1 MKDDASVSVGVN
13 LNTGKA
19 DKELQRLEQKV
30 LKLQEDLTVGKSK
43 KGALTAE
50 LEQAQKAL
58 AELQAQ
64 TKIEGGKAI
73 ISPENV
79 TKISAMQEKITSVQA
94 AIEKQNQSLKNTQM
108 ELDGVKLRY
117 GEVSQKAQELA
128 DKGSGSGAEEAA
140 KGKLASVL
148 QRFTGSAD
156 VPKLQTVLSG
166 LAAGFKEIASAAL
179 SAGKTVTKGF
189 LSAAVSGLKKVV
201 SLAGRAGKAFLNLF
215 KASGK
220 TNGAFGGGIKN
231 MLLYSLGIRSL
242 YSLFGKLRS
251 AMTEGFKNLAQFS
264 SSTNKSLSMI
274 KSALT
279 QLKNSL
285 ATAFA
290 PILETIAPILTR
302 FINMLSTAADYIA
315 RFTAALTGKSS
326 YVRATKVQ
334 EDYAKSLEGTG
345 AAAED
350 ASKSMAKFDEINQLT
365 TKDASSGG
373 GGGSTETSPADMFE
387 TVAIEPLDFASW
399 GEVFSAMLDK
409 ILTDGIPK
417 LKEGLSKF
425 ADWINS
431 FSANLYEM
439 FTFPGVYDKIVLLG
453 TEIANALNSLVSQI
467 NWAQLGAALG
477 AGLNLALGHLVS
489 LVYTFNWFSLG
500 ANLVAMLNNAI
511 AQVDWRNVGALLWAK
526 FKIAL
531 DMLLGFILNLDTAQ
545 IAAALSDTIKGLLN
559 SITEW
564 IYSYDWKEVGSTV
577 YQKIKDFVTGIDYAG
592 ISAALFE
599 GIGAALGG
607 LAAFLWGL
615 IEDAWD
621 DVVDWWH
628 EVAYEDGKF
637 TIKGLLNGIK
647 EALKNIG
654 QWIKEHIFQP
664 FIDGFK
670 KAFGIA
676 SPSKVMAEQGGF
688 VIDGLL
694 NGIKKGI
701 QPIIDLF
708 TKLKEKIENI
718 LKKISEFVSNV
729 FAGDWKDAW
738 SGITDI
744 FKDAWNGIIGFL
756 EDAVNLIIDGINWM
770 ISKLN
775 TFSITTPEWL
785 NKLSVTKG
793 LGGKTF
799 GFNIPTLASVQLPR
813 LASGAVIP
821 PNREFMAVLG
831 DQKSGTNIE
840 TPLSTM
846 VQAFKQAINETG
858 VAGSRQMT
866 VIFQL
871 DRRELGRAIYQLNNE
886 ETQRVGVRL
895 AGAKA

>member
-128 DKGSGSGAEEAA
+128 AAERGGAEDTA

-148 QRFTGSAD
+148 QSFTGSAD

-189 LSAAVSGLKKVV
+189 LSAAGNGLKKLV

-215 KASGK
+215 KTAGK

-231 MLLYSLGIRSL
+231 MLRYALGLRGLYA
-242 YSLFGKLRS
+242 LFGKLRS

-264 SSTNKSLSMI
+264 SGTNKSLSNL
-274 KSALT
+274 KSSLT
-279 QLKNSL
+279 QLKNAL

-290 PILETIAPILTR
+290 PILQTIEPILTR
-302 FINMLSTAADYIA
+302 FINMLSKAADYIA

-326 YVRATKVQ
+326 YTRATKVQ
-334 EDYAKSLEGTG
+334 EDYAKSIEGTG

-350 ASKSMAKFDEINQLT
+350 ASKSMAKFDEINQIT
-365 TKDASSGG
+365 TKGTSSGG
-373 GGGSTETSPADMFE
+373 GGSFETSPADMFE

-399 GEVFSAMLDK
+399 GEAFSAMLDK
-409 ILTDGIPK
+409 ILVDGIPK
-417 LKEGLSKF
+417 LKEAFAFF
-425 ADWINS
+425 ADWLNG
-431 FSANLYEM
+431 FSSKLYEA
-439 FTFPGVYDKIVLLG
+439 FTFPGVLEKVSQLG
-453 TEIANALNSLVSQI
+453 RDLANAFNGLVDQI
-467 NWAQLGAALG
+467 NWTSLGAALG
-477 AGLNLALGHLVS
+477 AGLNLAIAFLVNFI
-489 LVYTFNWFSLG
+489 YTFDWMKLG
-500 ANLVAMLNNAI
+500 AKLAAMFNAMVSEI
-511 AQVDWRNVGALLWAK
+511 DWYSVGMLLWAK

-531 DMLLGFILNLDTAQ
+531 ETLAGFLLNVDMKELAHAASQLIIGFFDSM
-545 IAAALSDTIKGLLN
+545 SDTIQ
-559 SITEW
+559 SI
-564 IYSYDWKEVGSTV
+564 DWQALGHQIADFLANIDWNGVMDSMFEAIGS
-577 YQKIKDFVTGIDYAG
+577 
-592 ISAALFE
+592 
-599 GIGAALGG
+599 ALGG
-607 LAAFLWGL
+607 LAGFLWGL
-615 IEDAWD
+615 IEDAWN

-637 TIKGLLNGIK
+637 TIKGLLDGIW

-654 QWIKEHIFQP
+654 KWIKEHIFQP

-744 FKDAWNGIIGFL
+744 FKDAWNGIVGFL
-756 EDAVNLIIDGINWM
+756 EDAVNLIIKGINWM

-831 DQKSGTNIE
+831 DQKRGTNVEAPADLI
-840 TPLSTM
+840 
-846 VQAFKQAINETG
+846 
-858 VAGSRQMT
+858 RQMVREELRAYGGGIGNRQQT
-866 VIFQL
+866 VILQV
-871 DRRELGRAIYQLNNE
+871 DHRELGRVVYQLNNE

>member
-79 TKISAMQEKITSVQA
+79 TKISAMQEKITSVRA
-94 AIEKQNQSLKNTQM
+94 AVDKQNEALKSTQM

-128 DKGSGSGAEEAA
+128 AAERGGAEDTA

-148 QRFTGSAD
+148 QSFTGSAD

-189 LSAAVSGLKKVV
+189 LSAAGSGLKKLV

-215 KASGK
+215 KTAGK

-231 MLLYSLGIRSL
+231 MLRYALGLRGLYA
-242 YSLFGKLRS
+242 LFGKLRA

-264 SSTNKSLSMI
+264 SGTNKSLSNL
-274 KSALT
+274 KSSLT
-279 QLKNSL
+279 QLKNAL

-290 PILETIAPILTR
+290 PILQTIEPILTR

-373 GGGSTETSPADMFE
+373 SGGSSETSPADMFE

-399 GEVFSAMLDK
+399 GEAFSAMLDK

-425 ADWINS
+425 ADWVNS

-453 TEIANALNSLVSQI
+453 TEIANALNGLVSQI

-477 AGLNLALGHLVS
+477 TGLNLALGFLVS
-489 LVYTFNWFSLG
+489 IVYTFDWLSLG
-500 ANLVAMLNNAI
+500 AKLADMFNNAV
-511 AQVDWRNVGALLWAK
+511 AQIDWRNVGMLLWAK
-526 FKIAL
+526 FKIAIETL
-531 DMLLGFILNLDTAQ
+531 AGFLLNVDMTQLAHAASELIIGFFDAASETIQSIDWQALGHQ
-545 IAAALSDTIKGLLN
+545 IADFLANI
-559 SITEW
+559 
-564 IYSYDWKEVGSTV
+564 DWNGVMDSMFEAIGS
-577 YQKIKDFVTGIDYAG
+577 
-592 ISAALFE
+592 
-599 GIGAALGG
+599 ALGG

-615 IEDAWD
+615 IEDAWN

-637 TIKGLLNGIK
+637 TIKGLLNGIW

-701 QPIIDLF
+701 QPVIDLF

-744 FKDAWNGIIGFL
+744 FKDAWNGIVGFL
-756 EDAVNLIIDGINWM
+756 EDAVNLIIKGINWM

-846 VQAFKQAINETG
+846 VQAFKQAMNETG
-858 VAGSRQMT
+858 GAGARQMT
-866 VIFQL
+866 IVLQL
-871 DRRELGRAIYQLNNE
+871 DRRELGRAVYQLNNE

>member
-50 LEQAQKAL
+50 LEQAKKAL

-128 DKGSGSGAEEAA
+128 ATERGGAEDTA

-148 QRFTGSAD
+148 QSFTGSAD

-166 LAAGFKEIASAAL
+166 LAARFKEIASAAL

-189 LSAAVSGLKKVV
+189 LSAAGSGLKKLV

-215 KASGK
+215 KTAGK
-220 TNGAFGGGIKN
+220 TNGAFGGGIKS
-231 MLLYSLGIRSL
+231 MLRYALGLRGLYA
-242 YSLFGKLRS
+242 LFGKLRS

-279 QLKNSL
+279 QMKNSL

-326 YVRATKVQ
+326 YTRATKVQ

-350 ASKSMAKFDEINQLT
+350 ASKSMAKFDEINQIT
-365 TKDASSGG
+365 TKDASGG
-373 GGGSTETSPADMFE
+373 GGGSTETAPANMFE
-387 TVAIEPLDFASW
+387 TIAIEPLDFASW
-399 GEVFSAMLDK
+399 GETFSTMLDK

-417 LKEGLSKF
+417 LKDAFSSF
-425 ADWINS
+425 AAWMND

-439 FTFPGVYDKIVLLG
+439 FTFPGVYDKVILLG
-453 TEIANALNSLVSQI
+453 TEIANALNGLVNQI

-477 AGLNLALGHLVS
+477 AGLNLALGFLVS
-489 LVYTFNWFSLG
+489 FVYTFDWLSLG
-500 ANLVAMLNNAI
+500 AKLADMFNNAV
-511 AQVDWRNVGALLWAK
+511 AQIDWRNVGMLLWAK
-526 FKIAL
+526 FKIAIETL
-531 DMLLGFILNLDTAQ
+531 AGFLMNVDMTQLAHAASELIIGFFDAASETIQSIDWQALGHQ
-545 IAAALSDTIKGLLN
+545 IADFLANI
-559 SITEW
+559 
-564 IYSYDWKEVGSTV
+564 DWNGVMDSMFEAIGS
-577 YQKIKDFVTGIDYAG
+577 
-592 ISAALFE
+592 
-599 GIGAALGG
+599 ALGG

-615 IEDAWD
+615 IEDAWNS
-621 DVVDWWH
+621 VVDWWH

-637 TIKGLLNGIK
+637 TIKGLLNGIG
-647 EALKNIG
+647 EALRNIG

-676 SPSKVMAEQGGF
+676 SPSKIMAEQGGY
-688 VIDGLL
+688 IITGLL
-694 NGIKKGI
+694 NGIKAGL
-701 QPIIDLF
+701 QPIINLF
-708 TKLKEKIENI
+708 TMLKETA
-718 LKKISEFVSNV
+718 KKVLQGIITFVSGV
-729 FAGDWKDAW
+729 FTGDWTKAW
-738 SGITDI
+738 NGVQEI
-744 FKDAWNGIIGFL
+744 FKGVWNGIIGFL
-756 EDAVNLIIDGINWM
+756 EGAVNLIIDGVNWL

-775 TFSITTPEWL
+775 TVSFTTPDWL
-785 NKLSVTKG
+785 DVIKPG

-799 GFNIPTLASVQLPR
+799 GINIPNIERVALPR
-813 LASGAVIP
+813 LATGAVIP
-821 PNREFMAVLG
+821 PNREFLAVLG
-831 DQKSGTNIE
+831 DQKRGTNIE
-840 TPLSTM
+840 APADL
-846 VQAFKQAINETG
+846 I
-858 VAGSRQMT
+858 RQMVREELRAYGSGTGGRQQT
-866 VIFQL
+866 VILQV
-871 DRRELGRAIYQLNNE
+871 DRRELGRVVYQLNSE

>member
-128 DKGSGSGAEEAA
+128 AAERGGAEDTA

-148 QRFTGSAD
+148 QSFTGSAD

-189 LSAAVSGLKKVV
+189 LSAAGSGLKKLV

-215 KASGK
+215 KTAGK
-220 TNGAFGGGIKN
+220 TNGAFGGGITN
-231 MLLYSLGIRSL
+231 MLRYALGLRGLYA
-242 YSLFGKLRS
+242 LFGKLRA

-264 SSTNKSLSMI
+264 SGTNKSLSNL
-274 KSALT
+274 KSSLT
-279 QLKNSL
+279 QLKNAL

-290 PILETIAPILTR
+290 PILQTIEPILTR
-302 FINMLSTAADYIA
+302 FINMLSKAADYIA

-326 YVRATKVQ
+326 YTRATKVQ
-334 EDYAKSLEGTG
+334 EDYAKSIEGTG

-350 ASKSMAKFDEINQLT
+350 ASKSMAKFDEINQIT

-373 GGGSTETSPADMFE
+373 SGGSSETSPADMFE

-399 GEVFSAMLDK
+399 GEAFSAMLDK

-425 ADWINS
+425 ADWVNS

-439 FTFPGVYDKIVLLG
+439 FTFPGVYDKIILLG
-453 TEIANALNSLVSQI
+453 TEIANALNGLVSQI

-477 AGLNLALGHLVS
+477 AGLNLALGFLVS
-489 LVYTFNWFSLG
+489 IVYTFDWLSLG
-500 ANLVAMLNNAI
+500 AKLADMFNNAV
-511 AQVDWRNVGALLWAK
+511 AQIDWRNVGMLLWAK
-526 FKIAL
+526 FKIAIETL
-531 DMLLGFILNLDTAQ
+531 AGFLLNVDMTQLAHAASELIIGFFDAASETIQSIDWQALGHQ
-545 IAAALSDTIKGLLN
+545 IADFLANI
-559 SITEW
+559 
-564 IYSYDWKEVGSTV
+564 DWNGVMDSMFEAIGS
-577 YQKIKDFVTGIDYAG
+577 
-592 ISAALFE
+592 
-599 GIGAALGG
+599 ALGG

-615 IEDAWD
+615 IEDAWN

-637 TIKGLLNGIK
+637 TIKGLLNGIW

-701 QPIIDLF
+701 QPVIDLF

-840 TPLSTM
+840 TPLATM

-858 VAGSRQMT
+858 GMGGRQIT
-866 VIFQL
+866 VVMQL
-871 DRRELGRAIYQLNNE
+871 DHRELGRAVYNLNNE

>member
-50 LEQAQKAL
+50 LEQAKKAL

-128 DKGSGSGAEEAA
+128 AAERGGAEDTA

-148 QRFTGSAD
+148 QSFTGSAD
-156 VPKLQTVLSG
+156 VPKLQTVLSS
-166 LAAGFKEIASAAL
+166 LAAGFKQIASAAL

-189 LSAAVSGLKKVV
+189 LSAAGSGLKKLV

-215 KASGK
+215 KTSGK
-220 TNGAFGGGIKN
+220 TNGAFGMGVKN
-231 MLLYSLGIRSL
+231 MLRYALGLRGLYA
-242 YSLFGKLRS
+242 LFGKLRS

-264 SSTNKSLSMI
+264 SSTNKSLSTI

-350 ASKSMAKFDEINQLT
+350 ASKSMAKFDEINQIT

-373 GGGSTETSPADMFE
+373 SGGSSETSPADMFE

-399 GEVFSAMLDK
+399 GEAFSAMLDK

-417 LKEGLSKF
+417 LKDAFSSF
-425 ADWINS
+425 AAWMND

-439 FTFPGVYDKIVLLG
+439 FTFPGVYDKIILLG
-453 TEIANALNSLVSQI
+453 TEIANALNGLVSQI

-477 AGLNLALGHLVS
+477 AGLNLALGFLVS
-489 LVYTFNWFSLG
+489 IVYTFDWLSLG
-500 ANLVAMLNNAI
+500 AKLADMFNNAV
-511 AQVDWRNVGALLWAK
+511 AQIDWRNVGMLLWAK
-526 FKIAL
+526 FKIAIETL
-531 DMLLGFILNLDTAQ
+531 AGFLLNVDMTQLAHAASELILGFFDAASETIQSIDWQALGHQ
-545 IAAALSDTIKGLLN
+545 IADFLANI
-559 SITEW
+559 
-564 IYSYDWKEVGSTV
+564 DWNGVMDSMFEAIGS
-577 YQKIKDFVTGIDYAG
+577 
-592 ISAALFE
+592 
-599 GIGAALGG
+599 ALGG

-615 IEDAWD
+615 IEDAWN

-637 TIKGLLNGIK
+637 TIKGLLNGIW

-654 QWIKEHIFQP
+654 QWIDEHIFRP
-664 FIDGFK
+664 ILDGFK

-688 VIDGLL
+688 LIDGLL

-729 FAGDWKDAW
+729 FAGDWEDAW
-738 SGITDI
+738 SGIKDS
-744 FKDAWNGIIGFL
+744 FKDVWNGIIGFL
-756 EDAVNLIIDGINWM
+756 EKAVNFIIDGINWM

-775 TFSITTPEWL
+775 TVHFETPDWVPL
-785 NKLSVTKG
+785 I
-793 LGGKTF
+793 GGKSF
-799 GFNIPTLASVQLPR
+799 GISIPTLASVQLPR

-840 TPLSTM
+840 APADLIRQM
-846 VQAFKQAINETG
+846 VREELRAYGGGT
-858 VAGSRQMT
+858 GSRKQT
-866 VIFQL
+866 VILQV
-871 DRRELGRAIYQLNNE
+871 DRRELGRVVYQLNNE

>member
-117 GEVSQKAQELA
+117 GEVSQKEQELA
-128 DKGSGSGAEEAA
+128 AAERGGAEDTA

-148 QRFTGSAD
+148 QSFTGSAD
-156 VPKLQTVLSG
+156 VPKLQNVLSG

-189 LSAAVSGLKKVV
+189 LSAAGSGLKKLV

-215 KASGK
+215 KTAGK

-231 MLLYSLGIRSL
+231 MLRYALGLRGLYA
-242 YSLFGKLRS
+242 LFGKLRA

-264 SSTNKSLSMI
+264 SGTNKSLSNL
-274 KSALT
+274 KSSLT
-279 QLKNSL
+279 QLKNAL

-290 PILETIAPILTR
+290 PILQTIEPILTR
-302 FINMLSTAADYIA
+302 FINMLSKAADYIA

-326 YVRATKVQ
+326 YTRATKVQ
-334 EDYAKSLEGTG
+334 EDYAKSIEGTG

-350 ASKSMAKFDEINQLT
+350 ASKSMAKFDEINQIT
-365 TKDASSGG
+365 TKDTPSGG
-373 GGGSTETSPADMFE
+373 GGSSETSPADMFE

-399 GEVFSAMLDK
+399 GEAFSAMLDK

-425 ADWINS
+425 ADWVNS

-453 TEIANALNSLVSQI
+453 AEIANALNGLVSQI

-477 AGLNLALGHLVS
+477 AGLNLALGFLVS
-489 LVYTFNWFSLG
+489 IVYTFDWLSLG
-500 ANLVAMLNNAI
+500 AKLADMFNNAV
-511 AQVDWRNVGALLWAK
+511 AQIDWHNVGMLLWAK
-526 FKIAL
+526 FKIAIETL
-531 DMLLGFILNLDTAQ
+531 AGFLLNVDMTQLAHAASELIIGFFDSASETIQSIDWQALGHQ
-545 IAAALSDTIKGLLN
+545 IADFLANI
-559 SITEW
+559 
-564 IYSYDWKEVGSTV
+564 DWNGVMDSMFEAIGS
-577 YQKIKDFVTGIDYAG
+577 
-592 ISAALFE
+592 
-599 GIGAALGG
+599 ALGG

-615 IEDAWD
+615 IEDAWN

-637 TIKGLLNGIK
+637 TIKGLLNGIW
-647 EALKNIG
+647 EALKNIW

-708 TKLKEKIENI
+708 AKLKEKIENI

-846 VQAFKQAINETG
+846 VQAFKQAMNETG
-858 VAGSRQMT
+858 GAGGRQMT
-866 VIFQL
+866 VILQL
-871 DRRELGRAIYQLNNE
+871 DRRELGRAVYQLNNE

>member
-79 TKISAMQEKITSVQA
+79 TKISAMQEKITSVRA
-94 AIEKQNQSLKNTQM
+94 AVDKQNEALKSTQM
-108 ELDGVKLRY
+108 ELDGIKLRY

-128 DKGSGSGAEEAA
+128 AAERGGADDTA

-148 QRFTGSAD
+148 QSFTGSAD

-189 LSAAVSGLKKVV
+189 LSAAGNGLKKLV

-215 KASGK
+215 KTAGK

-231 MLLYSLGIRSL
+231 MLRYALGLRGLYA
-242 YSLFGKLRS
+242 LFGKLRA

-264 SSTNKSLSMI
+264 SGTNKSLSNL
-274 KSALT
+274 KSSLT
-279 QLKNSL
+279 QLKNAL

-290 PILETIAPILTR
+290 PILQTIEPILTR
-302 FINMLSTAADYIA
+302 FINMLSKAADYIA

-326 YVRATKVQ
+326 YTRATKVQ
-334 EDYAKSLEGTG
+334 EDYAKSIEGTG

-350 ASKSMAKFDEINQLT
+350 ASKSMAKFDEINQIT

-373 GGGSTETSPADMFE
+373 SGGSSETSPADMFE

-399 GEVFSAMLDK
+399 GEAFSAMLDK

-425 ADWINS
+425 ADWVNS

-439 FTFPGVYDKIVLLG
+439 FTFPGVYDKIILLG
-453 TEIANALNSLVSQI
+453 TEIANALNGLVSQI

-477 AGLNLALGHLVS
+477 AGLNLALGFLVS
-489 LVYTFNWFSLG
+489 IVYTFDWLSLG
-500 ANLVAMLNNAI
+500 AKLADMFNNAV
-511 AQVDWRNVGALLWAK
+511 AQIDWRNVGMLLWAK
-526 FKIAL
+526 FKIAIETL
-531 DMLLGFILNLDTAQ
+531 AGFLLNVDMTQLAHAASELIIGFFDAASETIQSIDWQALGHQ
-545 IAAALSDTIKGLLN
+545 IADFLANI
-559 SITEW
+559 
-564 IYSYDWKEVGSTV
+564 DWNGVMDSMFEAIGS
-577 YQKIKDFVTGIDYAG
+577 
-592 ISAALFE
+592 
-599 GIGAALGG
+599 ALGG

-615 IEDAWD
+615 IEDAWN

-637 TIKGLLNGIK
+637 TIKGLLNGIW

-701 QPIIDLF
+701 QPVIDLF

-840 TPLSTM
+840 TPLATM
-846 VQAFKQAINETG
+846 VQAFKRAMNETG
-858 VAGSRQMT
+858 GAGGRQMT
-866 VIFQL
+866 IVLQL
-871 DRRELGRAIYQLNNE
+871 DRRELGRAVYQLNNE

>member
-166 LAAGFKEIASAAL
+166 LAEGFKGIASAAL

-189 LSAAVSGLKKVV
+189 LSAAGNGLKKLV

-215 KASGK
+215 KTAGK

-231 MLLYSLGIRSL
+231 MLRYALGLRGLYA
-242 YSLFGKLRS
+242 LFGKLRA

-264 SSTNKSLSMI
+264 SGTNKSLSNL
-274 KSALT
+274 KSSLT
-279 QLKNSL
+279 QLKNAL

-290 PILETIAPILTR
+290 PILQTIEPILTR
-302 FINMLSTAADYIA
+302 FINMLSKAADYIA

-326 YVRATKVQ
+326 YTRATKVQ
-334 EDYAKSLEGTG
+334 EDYAKSIEGTG

-350 ASKSMAKFDEINQLT
+350 ASKSMAKFDEINQIT
-365 TKDASSGG
+365 TKDTSSGG
-373 GGGSTETSPADMFE
+373 GGSSETSPADMFE

-399 GEVFSAMLDK
+399 GEAFSAMLDK
-409 ILTDGIPK
+409 ILVDGIPK
-417 LKEGLSKF
+417 LKEAFASF
-425 ADWINS
+425 ADWLNG
-431 FSANLYEM
+431 FSSKLYEA
-439 FTFPGVYDKIVLLG
+439 FTFPGVLEKVSQLG
-453 TEIANALNSLVSQI
+453 RDLANAFNGLVDQI
-467 NWAQLGAALG
+467 NWTSLGAALG
-477 AGLNLALGHLVS
+477 AGLNLAIAFLVNFI
-489 LVYTFNWFSLG
+489 YTFDWMKLG
-500 ANLVAMLNNAI
+500 AKLAAMFNAMVSKI
-511 AQVDWRNVGALLWAK
+511 DWYSVGMLLWAK

-531 DMLLGFILNLDTAQ
+531 ETLAGFLLNVDMKELAHAASQLIIGFFDSM
-545 IAAALSDTIKGLLN
+545 SDTIQ
-559 SITEW
+559 SI
-564 IYSYDWKEVGSTV
+564 DWQALGHQIAEFLANIDWAGVADSFFEAIGS
-577 YQKIKDFVTGIDYAG
+577 
-592 ISAALFE
+592 
-599 GIGAALGG
+599 ALGG

-615 IEDAWD
+615 IEDAWN

-637 TIKGLLNGIK
+637 TIKGLLNGIW

>member
-128 DKGSGSGAEEAA
+128 AAERGGAEDTA

-148 QRFTGSAD
+148 QSFTGSAD

-189 LSAAVSGLKKVV
+189 LSAAGSGLKKLV

-215 KASGK
+215 KTAGK
-220 TNGAFGGGIKN
+220 TNGAFGGGRKN
-231 MLLYSLGIRSL
+231 MLRYALGLRGLYA
-242 YSLFGKLRS
+242 LFGKLRA

-264 SSTNKSLSMI
+264 SGTNKSLSNLN
-274 KSALT
+274 SSLT
-279 QLKNSL
+279 QLKNAL

-290 PILETIAPILTR
+290 PILQTIEPILTR
-302 FINMLSTAADYIA
+302 FINMLSKAADYIA

-326 YVRATKVQ
+326 YTRAIKVQ
-334 EDYAKSLEGTG
+334 EDYAKSIEGTG

-350 ASKSMAKFDEINQLT
+350 ASKSMAKFDEINQIT
-365 TKDASSGG
+365 TKDTPSGG
-373 GGGSTETSPADMFE
+373 GGSSETSPADMFE

-399 GEVFSAMLDK
+399 GEAFSAMLDK

-425 ADWINS
+425 ADWVNS

-439 FTFPGVYDKIVLLG
+439 FTFPGVYDKIILLG
-453 TEIANALNSLVSQI
+453 TEIANALNGLVSQI

-477 AGLNLALGHLVS
+477 AGLNLALGFLVS
-489 LVYTFNWFSLG
+489 IVYTFDWLSLG
-500 ANLVAMLNNAI
+500 AKLADMFNNAV
-511 AQVDWRNVGALLWAK
+511 AQIDWHNVGMLLWAK
-526 FKIAL
+526 FKIAIETL
-531 DMLLGFILNLDTAQ
+531 AGFLLNVDMTQLAHAASELIIGFFDSASETIQSIDWQALGHQ
-545 IAAALSDTIKGLLN
+545 IADFLANI
-559 SITEW
+559 
-564 IYSYDWKEVGSTV
+564 DWNGVMDSMFEAIGS
-577 YQKIKDFVTGIDYAG
+577 
-592 ISAALFE
+592 
-599 GIGAALGG
+599 ALGG

-615 IEDAWD
+615 IEDAWN

-637 TIKGLLNGIK
+637 TIKGLLNGIW
-647 EALKNIG
+647 EALKNIW

-708 TKLKEKIENI
+708 AKLKEKIENI

-846 VQAFKQAINETG
+846 VQAFKQAMNETG
-858 VAGSRQMT
+858 GAGGRQMT
-866 VIFQL
+866 VILQL
-871 DRRELGRAIYQLNNE
+871 DRRELGRAVYQLNNE

-895 AGAKA
+895 AGTKA

>member
-79 TKISAMQEKITSVQA
+79 TKISAMQEKITSVRA
-94 AIEKQNQSLKNTQM
+94 AVDKQNEALKSTQM
-108 ELDGVKLRY
+108 ELDGIKLRY

-128 DKGSGSGAEEAA
+128 AAERGGADDTA

-148 QRFTGSAD
+148 QSFTGSAD

-189 LSAAVSGLKKVV
+189 LSAAGNGLKKLV

-215 KASGK
+215 KTAGK

-231 MLLYSLGIRSL
+231 MLRYALGLRGLYA
-242 YSLFGKLRS
+242 LFGKLRA

-264 SSTNKSLSMI
+264 SGTNKSLSNL
-274 KSALT
+274 KSSLT
-279 QLKNSL
+279 QLKNAL

-290 PILETIAPILTR
+290 PILQTIEPILTR
-302 FINMLSTAADYIA
+302 FINMLSKAADYIA

-326 YVRATKVQ
+326 YTRATKVQ
-334 EDYAKSLEGTG
+334 EDYAKSIEGTG

-350 ASKSMAKFDEINQLT
+350 ASKSMAKFDEINQIT
-365 TKDASSGG
+365 TKDTSSGG
-373 GGGSTETSPADMFE
+373 GGSSETSPADMFE

-399 GEVFSAMLDK
+399 GEAFSAMLDK

-425 ADWINS
+425 ADWVNS

-439 FTFPGVYDKIVLLG
+439 FTFPGVYDKIILLG
-453 TEIANALNSLVSQI
+453 TEIANALNGLVSQI

-477 AGLNLALGHLVS
+477 AGLNLALGFLVS
-489 LVYTFNWFSLG
+489 IVYTFDWLSLG
-500 ANLVAMLNNAI
+500 AKLADMFNNAV
-511 AQVDWRNVGALLWAK
+511 AQIDWRNVGMLLWAK
-526 FKIAL
+526 FKIAIETL
-531 DMLLGFILNLDTAQ
+531 AGFLLNVDMTQLAHAASELIIGFFDSA
-545 IAAALSDTIKGLLN
+545 SDTIQ
-559 SITEW
+559 SI
-564 IYSYDWKEVGSTV
+564 DWQALGHQIADFLANIDWNGVMDSMFEAIGS
-577 YQKIKDFVTGIDYAG
+577 
-592 ISAALFE
+592 
-599 GIGAALGG
+599 ALGG
-607 LAAFLWGL
+607 LAGFLWGL
-615 IEDAWD
+615 IEDAWN

-637 TIKGLLNGIK
+637 TIKGLLDGIW

-654 QWIKEHIFQP
+654 KWIKEHIFQP

-694 NGIKKGI
+694 NSIKKGI

-744 FKDAWNGIIGFL
+744 FKDAWNSIIGFL

-840 TPLSTM
+840 TPLATM

-858 VAGSRQMT
+858 GMGGRQIT
-866 VIFQL
+866 VVMQL
-871 DRRELGRAIYQLNNE
+871 DHRELGRAVYNLNNE

>member
-50 LEQAQKAL
+50 LEQAKKAL

-64 TKIEGGKAI
+64 TKLEGGKAI

-128 DKGSGSGAEEAA
+128 AAERGGAEETA

-166 LAAGFKEIASAAL
+166 LAAGFKQIASAAL
-179 SAGKTVTKGF
+179 SAGKTVAKGF
-189 LSAAVSGLKKVV
+189 LSTAGSGLKKLV
-201 SLAGRAGKAFLNLF
+201 SLAGRAGKAFLSLF
-215 KASGK
+215 KTAGK
-220 TNGAFGGGIKN
+220 TNGIFGGGLKN
-231 MLLYSLGIRSL
+231 MLLYSLGIRGL
-242 YSLFGKLRS
+242 YTLFGKLRS
-251 AMTEGFKNLAQFS
+251 ALTDGFKNLAQFS
-264 SSTNKSLSMI
+264 ASTNKSLSNL
-274 KSALT
+274 KSSLT
-279 QLKNSL
+279 QLKNAL
-285 ATAFA
+285 ATAFT
-290 PILETIAPILTR
+290 PILQTIEPILTR
-302 FINMLSTAADYIA
+302 FINMLSKAADYIA
-315 RFTAALTGKSS
+315 RFTAAMTGKSS

-334 EDYAKSLEGTG
+334 EDYAKSIEGTG

-350 ASKSMAKFDEINQLT
+350 ASKSMAKFDEINQIT
-365 TKDASSGG
+365 TKDTSSGG
-373 GGGSTETSPADMFE
+373 GGSSETSPADMFE

-399 GEVFSAMLDK
+399 GEAFSTMLDK

-425 ADWINS
+425 ADWVNS

-439 FTFPGVYDKIVLLG
+439 FTFPGVYDKIILLG
-453 TEIANALNSLVSQI
+453 TEIANALNGLVSQI

-477 AGLNLALGHLVS
+477 AGLNLALGFLVS
-489 LVYTFNWFSLG
+489 LVYTFDWLSLG
-500 ANLVAMLNNAI
+500 AKLADMFNNAV
-511 AQVDWRNVGALLWAK
+511 AQIDWRNVGMLLWAK
-526 FKIAL
+526 FKIAIETL
-531 DMLLGFILNLDTAQ
+531 AGFLLNVDMMQLAHAASELILGFFDAASETIQSIDWQALGHQ
-545 IAAALSDTIKGLLN
+545 IADFLANI
-559 SITEW
+559 
-564 IYSYDWKEVGSTV
+564 DWNGVMDSMFEAIGS
-577 YQKIKDFVTGIDYAG
+577 
-592 ISAALFE
+592 
-599 GIGAALGG
+599 ALGG

-615 IEDAWD
+615 IEDAWN

-637 TIKGLLNGIK
+637 TIKGLLNGIW

-729 FAGDWKDAW
+729 FAGNWEDAW
-738 SGITDI
+738 NGIKDI
-744 FKDAWNGIIGFL
+744 FKDVWNGIIGFL
-756 EDAVNLIIDGINWM
+756 EKAVNFIIDGINWM

-775 TFSITTPEWL
+775 TVHFETPDWVPL
-785 NKLSVTKG
+785 I
-793 LGGKTF
+793 GGKSF
-799 GFNIPTLASVQLPR
+799 GISIPTLASVQLPR

-840 TPLSTM
+840 APADL
-846 VQAFKQAINETG
+846 I
-858 VAGSRQMT
+858 RQMVREELRAYGGGTGGRKQT
-866 VIFQL
+866 VILQV
-871 DRRELGRAIYQLNNE
+871 DRRELGRVVYQLNNE

>member
-79 TKISAMQEKITSVQA
+79 TKISAMQEKITSVQT

-156 VPKLQTVLSG
+156 VPKLQTVLSS

-189 LSAAVSGLKKVV
+189 LSAAGSGLKKLV

-215 KASGK
+215 KTAGK
-220 TNGAFGGGIKN
+220 TNGIFGGGLKN
-231 MLLYSLGIRSL
+231 MLLYSLGIRGL
-242 YSLFGKLRS
+242 YTLFGKLRS

-264 SSTNKSLSMI
+264 SGTNKSLSMI

-365 TKDASSGG
+365 TKDASNGGSGG
-373 GGGSTETSPADMFE
+373 SSETSPADMFE

-399 GEVFSAMLDK
+399 GEAFSTMLDK

-417 LKEGLSKF
+417 LKEGISKF
-425 ADWINS
+425 ADWVNS

-439 FTFPGVYDKIVLLG
+439 FTFPGVYDKIILLG
-453 TEIANALNSLVSQI
+453 TEIANALNGLVSQI

-477 AGLNLALGHLVS
+477 AGLNLALGFLVS
-489 LVYTFNWFSLG
+489 LVYTFDWLSLG
-500 ANLVAMLNNAI
+500 AKLADMFNNAV
-511 AQVDWRNVGALLWAK
+511 AQIDWRNVGMLLWAK
-526 FKIAL
+526 FKIAIETL
-531 DMLLGFILNLDTAQ
+531 AGFLLNVDMTQLAHAASELIIGFFDAASETIQSIDWQALGHQ
-545 IAAALSDTIKGLLN
+545 IADFLANI
-559 SITEW
+559 
-564 IYSYDWKEVGSTV
+564 DWNGVMDSMFEAIGS
-577 YQKIKDFVTGIDYAG
+577 
-592 ISAALFE
+592 
-599 GIGAALGG
+599 ALGG

-615 IEDAWD
+615 IEDAWN

-637 TIKGLLNGIK
+637 TIKGLLNGIW

-729 FAGDWKDAW
+729 FAGNWEDAW
-738 SGITDI
+738 NGIKDI
-744 FKDAWNGIIGFL
+744 FKDVWNGIIGFL
-756 EDAVNLIIDGINWM
+756 EKAVNFIIDGINWM

-775 TFSITTPEWL
+775 TVHFETPDWVPL
-785 NKLSVTKG
+785 I
-793 LGGKTF
+793 GGKSF
-799 GFNIPTLASVQLPR
+799 GISIPTLASVQLPR

-840 TPLSTM
+840 APADLIRQM
-846 VQAFKQAINETG
+846 VREELRAYGGGT
-858 VAGSRQMT
+858 GSRKQT
-866 VIFQL
+866 VILQV
-871 DRRELGRAIYQLNNE
+871 DRRELGRVVYQLNNE

>member
-50 LEQAQKAL
+50 LEQAKKAL

-140 KGKLASVL
+140 KGKLTSVL

-189 LSAAVSGLKKVV
+189 LSAADSGLKKLM

-231 MLLYSLGIRSL
+231 MLQYALGLRGLYA
-242 YSLFGKLRS
+242 LFGKLWS

-264 SSTNKSLSMI
+264 SSTNKSLSTI

-350 ASKSMAKFDEINQLT
+350 ASKSMAKFDEINQIT

-373 GGGSTETSPADMFE
+373 GGGSAEHSPADMFE

-399 GEVFSAMLDK
+399 GEAFSAMLDK

-417 LKEGLSKF
+417 LKDAFSSF
-425 ADWINS
+425 AAWMND

-439 FTFPGVYDKIVLLG
+439 FTFPGVYDKIILLG
-453 TEIANALNSLVSQI
+453 TEIANALNGLVSQI

-477 AGLNLALGHLVS
+477 AGLNLALGFLVS
-489 LVYTFNWFSLG
+489 LVYTFDWLSLG
-500 ANLVAMLNNAI
+500 AKLADMFNNAV
-511 AQVDWRNVGALLWAK
+511 AQIDWRNVGMLLWAK
-526 FKIAL
+526 FKIAIETL
-531 DMLLGFILNLDTAQ
+531 AGFLLNVDMTQLAHAASELIIGFFDAASETIQSIDWQALGHQ
-545 IAAALSDTIKGLLN
+545 IADFLANI
-559 SITEW
+559 
-564 IYSYDWKEVGSTV
+564 DWNGVMDSMFEAIGS
-577 YQKIKDFVTGIDYAG
+577 
-592 ISAALFE
+592 
-599 GIGAALGG
+599 ALGG

-615 IEDAWD
+615 IEDAWN

-637 TIKGLLNGIK
+637 TIKGLLNGIW

-701 QPIIDLF
+701 QPVIDLF

-846 VQAFKQAINETG
+846 VQAFKQAMNETG
-858 VAGSRQMT
+858 GAGARQMT
-866 VIFQL
+866 IVLQL
-871 DRRELGRAIYQLNNE
+871 DRRELGRAVYQLNNE

>member
-79 TKISAMQEKITSVQA
+79 TKISAMQEKITSVRA
-94 AIEKQNQSLKNTQM
+94 AVDKQNEALKSTQM
-108 ELDGVKLRY
+108 ELDGIKLRY

-128 DKGSGSGAEEAA
+128 AAERGGADDTA

-148 QRFTGSAD
+148 QSFTGSAD

-189 LSAAVSGLKKVV
+189 LSAAGSGLKKLV

-215 KASGK
+215 KTAGK

-231 MLLYSLGIRSL
+231 MLQYALGLRGLYA
-242 YSLFGKLRS
+242 LFGKLRA

-264 SSTNKSLSMI
+264 SGTNKSLSNL
-274 KSALT
+274 KSSLT
-279 QLKNSL
+279 QLKNAL

-290 PILETIAPILTR
+290 PILQTIEPILTR
-302 FINMLSTAADYIA
+302 FINMLSKAADYIA

-326 YVRATKVQ
+326 YTRATKVQ
-334 EDYAKSLEGTG
+334 EDYAKSIEGTG

-350 ASKSMAKFDEINQLT
+350 ASKSMAKFDEINQIT
-365 TKDASSGG
+365 TKDTSSGG
-373 GGGSTETSPADMFE
+373 GGSFETSPADMFE

-399 GEVFSAMLDK
+399 GEAFSAMLDK

-425 ADWINS
+425 ADWVNG

-439 FTFPGVYDKIVLLG
+439 FTFPGVYDKIILLG
-453 TEIANALNSLVSQI
+453 TEIANALNGLVSQI

-477 AGLNLALGHLVS
+477 AGLNLALGFLVS
-489 LVYTFNWFSLG
+489 IVYTFDWLSLG
-500 ANLVAMLNNAI
+500 AKLADMFNNAV
-511 AQVDWRNVGALLWAK
+511 AQIDWHNVGMLLWAK
-526 FKIAL
+526 FKIAIETL
-531 DMLLGFILNLDTAQ
+531 AGFLLNVDMTQLAHAASELIIGFFDSASETIQSIDWQALGHQ
-545 IAAALSDTIKGLLN
+545 IADFLANI
-559 SITEW
+559 
-564 IYSYDWKEVGSTV
+564 DWNGVMDSMFEAIGS
-577 YQKIKDFVTGIDYAG
+577 
-592 ISAALFE
+592 
-599 GIGAALGG
+599 ALGG
-607 LAAFLWGL
+607 LAGFLWGL
-615 IEDAWD
+615 IEDAWN

-637 TIKGLLNGIK
+637 TIKGLLDGIW

-654 QWIKEHIFQP
+654 KWIKEHIFQP

-846 VQAFKQAINETG
+846 VQAFKQAMNETG

-871 DRRELGRAIYQLNNE
+871 DRRELGRAVYQLNNE

>member
-108 ELDGVKLRY
+108 ELDGVNLRY

-128 DKGSGSGAEEAA
+128 AAERGGAEDTA

-148 QRFTGSAD
+148 QSFTGGAD

-189 LSAAVSGLKKVV
+189 LSAAGNGLKKLV

-215 KASGK
+215 KTAGK

-231 MLLYSLGIRSL
+231 MLRYALGLRGLYA
-242 YSLFGKLRS
+242 LFGKLRA

-264 SSTNKSLSMI
+264 SGTNKSLSI
-274 KSALT
+274 LKSSLT
-279 QLKNSL
+279 QLKNAL

-290 PILETIAPILTR
+290 PILQTIEPILTR
-302 FINMLSTAADYIA
+302 FINMLSKAADYIA

-326 YVRATKVQ
+326 YTRATKVQ
-334 EDYAKSLEGTG
+334 EDYAKSIEGTG

-350 ASKSMAKFDEINQLT
+350 ASKSMAKFDEINQIT
-365 TKDASSGG
+365 TKDTSSGG
-373 GGGSTETSPADMFE
+373 GGGSAETSPADMFE

-399 GEVFSAMLDK
+399 GEAFSAMLDK

-425 ADWINS
+425 ADWVNS

-453 TEIANALNSLVSQI
+453 TEIANALNGLVSQI

-477 AGLNLALGHLVS
+477 TGLNLALGFLVS
-489 LVYTFNWFSLG
+489 IVYTFDWLSLG
-500 ANLVAMLNNAI
+500 AKLADMFNNAV
-511 AQVDWRNVGALLWAK
+511 AQIDWRNVGMLLWAK
-526 FKIAL
+526 FKIAIETL
-531 DMLLGFILNLDTAQ
+531 AGFLLNVDMTQLAHAASELIIGFFDAASETIQSIDWQALGHQ
-545 IAAALSDTIKGLLN
+545 IADFLANI
-559 SITEW
+559 
-564 IYSYDWKEVGSTV
+564 DWNGVMDSMFEAIGS
-577 YQKIKDFVTGIDYAG
+577 
-592 ISAALFE
+592 
-599 GIGAALGG
+599 ALGG

-615 IEDAWD
+615 IEDAWN

-637 TIKGLLNGIK
+637 TIKGLLNGIW

-701 QPIIDLF
+701 QPVIDLF

-756 EDAVNLIIDGINWM
+756 EDAVNLIINGINWM

-840 TPLSTM
+840 TPLATM
-846 VQAFKQAINETG
+846 VQAFKQAMNETG
-858 VAGSRQMT
+858 GAGGRQMT
-866 VIFQL
+866 IVLQL
-871 DRRELGRAIYQLNNE
+871 DRRELGRAVYQLNNE

>member
-64 TKIEGGKAI
+64 TKIESGKAI

-79 TKISAMQEKITSVQA
+79 TKISAMQEKITSVQT

-128 DKGSGSGAEEAA
+128 AAERGGAEDTA

-148 QRFTGSAD
+148 QSFTGSAD
-156 VPKLQTVLSG
+156 VPKLQTVLSS
-166 LAAGFKEIASAAL
+166 LAAGFKQIASAAL

-189 LSAAVSGLKKVV
+189 LSAAGSGLKKLV

-215 KASGK
+215 KTAGK

-231 MLLYSLGIRSL
+231 MLRYALGLRGLYA
-242 YSLFGKLRS
+242 LFGKLRA
-251 AMTEGFKNLAQFS
+251 AMTEGFKNLAQFFS
-264 SSTNKSLSMI
+264 GTNKSLSNL
-274 KSALT
+274 KSSLT
-279 QLKNSL
+279 QLKNAL

-290 PILETIAPILTR
+290 PILQTIEPILTR
-302 FINMLSTAADYIA
+302 FINMLSKAADYIA

-326 YVRATKVQ
+326 YTRATKVQ
-334 EDYAKSLEGTG
+334 EDYAKSIEGTG

-350 ASKSMAKFDEINQLT
+350 ASKSMAKFDEINQIT
-365 TKDASSGG
+365 TKDTSSGG
-373 GGGSTETSPADMFE
+373 GGSFETSPADMFE

-399 GEVFSAMLDK
+399 GEAFSAMLDK

-417 LKEGLSKF
+417 LKDAFSSF
-425 ADWINS
+425 AAWMND

-439 FTFPGVYDKIVLLG
+439 FTFPGVYDKIILLG
-453 TEIANALNSLVSQI
+453 TEIANALNGLVSQI

-477 AGLNLALGHLVS
+477 AGLNLALGFLVS
-489 LVYTFNWFSLG
+489 IVYTFDWLSLG
-500 ANLVAMLNNAI
+500 AKLADMFNNAV
-511 AQVDWRNVGALLWAK
+511 AQIDWRNVGMLLWAK
-526 FKIAL
+526 FKIAIETL
-531 DMLLGFILNLDTAQ
+531 AGFLLNVDMTQLAHAASELIIGFFDAASETIQSIDWQALGHQ
-545 IAAALSDTIKGLLN
+545 IADFLANI
-559 SITEW
+559 
-564 IYSYDWKEVGSTV
+564 DWNGVMDSMFKAIGS
-577 YQKIKDFVTGIDYAG
+577 
-592 ISAALFE
+592 
-599 GIGAALGG
+599 ALGG

-615 IEDAWD
+615 IEDAWN

-637 TIKGLLNGIK
+637 TIKGLLNGIW

-729 FAGDWKDAW
+729 FAGNWEDAW
-738 SGITDI
+738 NGIKDI
-744 FKDAWNGIIGFL
+744 FKDVWNGIIGFL
-756 EDAVNLIIDGINWM
+756 EKAVNFIIDGINWM

-775 TFSITTPEWL
+775 TVHFETPDWVPL
-785 NKLSVTKG
+785 I
-793 LGGKTF
+793 GGKSF
-799 GFNIPTLASVQLPR
+799 GISIPTLASVQLPR

-840 TPLSTM
+840 APADLIRQM
-846 VQAFKQAINETG
+846 VREELRAYGGGT
-858 VAGSRQMT
+858 GSRKQT
-866 VIFQL
+866 VILQV
-871 DRRELGRAIYQLNNE
+871 DRRELGRVVYQLNNE

>member
-50 LEQAQKAL
+50 LERAKKAL

-64 TKIEGGKAI
+64 TKIESGKAI

-79 TKISAMQEKITSVQA
+79 TKISAMQEKITSVQT

-128 DKGSGSGAEEAA
+128 AAERGGAEDTA

-148 QRFTGSAD
+148 QSFTGSAD
-156 VPKLQTVLSG
+156 VPKLQTVLIG

-179 SAGKTVTKGF
+179 SAGKTVAKGF
-189 LSAAVSGLKKVV
+189 LSAAGSGLKKIV

-215 KASGK
+215 KTAGK
-220 TNGAFGGGIKN
+220 TNGIFGGGLKN
-231 MLLYSLGIRSL
+231 MLLYSLGIRGL
-242 YSLFGKLRS
+242 YTLFGKLRS
-251 AMTEGFKNLAQFS
+251 ALTDGFKNLAQFS
-264 SSTNKSLSMI
+264 ASTNKSLSNL
-274 KSALT
+274 KSSLT
-279 QLKNSL
+279 QLKNAL

-290 PILETIAPILTR
+290 PILQTIAPILTR

-350 ASKSMAKFDEINQLT
+350 ASKSMAKFDEINQIT

-373 GGGSTETSPADMFE
+373 GGGSAEPSPADMFE

-399 GEVFSAMLDK
+399 GEAFSAMLDK

-417 LKEGLSKF
+417 LKDAFSSF
-425 ADWINS
+425 AAWMND

-439 FTFPGVYDKIVLLG
+439 LTFPGVYDKIILLG
-453 TEIANALNSLVSQI
+453 TEIANALNGLVSQI

-477 AGLNLALGHLVS
+477 AGLNLALGFLVS
-489 LVYTFNWFSLG
+489 IVYTFDWLSLG
-500 ANLVAMLNNAI
+500 ANLADMFNNAV
-511 AQVDWRNVGALLWAK
+511 AQIDWRNVGMLLWAK
-526 FKIAL
+526 FKIAIETL
-531 DMLLGFILNLDTAQ
+531 AGFLLNVDMTQLAHAASELIIGFFDAASETIQSIDWQALGHQ
-545 IAAALSDTIKGLLN
+545 IADFLANI
-559 SITEW
+559 
-564 IYSYDWKEVGSTV
+564 DWNGVMDSMFEAIGS
-577 YQKIKDFVTGIDYAG
+577 
-592 ISAALFE
+592 
-599 GIGAALGG
+599 ALGG

-615 IEDAWD
+615 IEDAWN

-637 TIKGLLNGIK
+637 TIKGLLNGIW

-729 FAGDWKDAW
+729 FAGNWEDAW
-738 SGITDI
+738 NGIKDI
-744 FKDAWNGIIGFL
+744 FKDVWNGIIGFL
-756 EDAVNLIIDGINWM
+756 EKAVNFIIDGINWM

-775 TFSITTPEWL
+775 TVHFETPDWVPL
-785 NKLSVTKG
+785 I
-793 LGGKTF
+793 GGKSF
-799 GFNIPTLASVQLPR
+799 GISIPTLASVQLPR

-840 TPLSTM
+840 APADLIRQM
-846 VQAFKQAINETG
+846 VREELRAYGGGT
-858 VAGSRQMT
+858 GSRKQT
-866 VIFQL
+866 VILQV
-871 DRRELGRAIYQLNNE
+871 DRRELGRVVYQLNNE

>member
-128 DKGSGSGAEEAA
+128 AAERGGAEDTA

-148 QRFTGSAD
+148 QSFTGSAD
-156 VPKLQTVLSG
+156 VPKLQNVLSG

-189 LSAAVSGLKKVV
+189 LSAAGSGLKKLV

-215 KASGK
+215 KTAGK

-231 MLLYSLGIRSL
+231 MLRYALGLRGLYA
-242 YSLFGKLRS
+242 LFGKLRA

-264 SSTNKSLSMI
+264 SGTNKSLSNL
-274 KSALT
+274 KSSLT
-279 QLKNSL
+279 QLKNAL

-290 PILETIAPILTR
+290 PILQTIEPILTR
-302 FINMLSTAADYIA
+302 FINMLSKAADYIA

-326 YVRATKVQ
+326 YTRATKVQ
-334 EDYAKSLEGTG
+334 EDYAKSIEGTG

-350 ASKSMAKFDEINQLT
+350 ASKSMAKFDEINQIT
-365 TKDASSGG
+365 TKDTPSGG
-373 GGGSTETSPADMFE
+373 GGSSETSPADMFE

-399 GEVFSAMLDK
+399 GEAFSAMLDK

-425 ADWINS
+425 ADWVNS

-439 FTFPGVYDKIVLLG
+439 FTFPGVYDKIILLG
-453 TEIANALNSLVSQI
+453 TEIANALNGLVSQI

-477 AGLNLALGHLVS
+477 AGLNLALGFLVS
-489 LVYTFNWFSLG
+489 IVYTFDWLSLG
-500 ANLVAMLNNAI
+500 AKLADMFNNAV
-511 AQVDWRNVGALLWAK
+511 AQIDWHNVGMLLWAK
-526 FKIAL
+526 FKIAIETL
-531 DMLLGFILNLDTAQ
+531 AGFLLNVDMTQLAHAASELIIGFFDSASETIQSIDWQALGHQ
-545 IAAALSDTIKGLLN
+545 IADFLANI
-559 SITEW
+559 
-564 IYSYDWKEVGSTV
+564 DWNGVMDSMFEAIGS
-577 YQKIKDFVTGIDYAG
+577 
-592 ISAALFE
+592 
-599 GIGAALGG
+599 ALGG

-615 IEDAWD
+615 IEDAWN

-637 TIKGLLNGIK
+637 TIKGLLNGIW
-647 EALKNIG
+647 EALKNIW

-701 QPIIDLF
+701 QSIIDLF
-708 TKLKEKIENI
+708 AKLKEKIENI

-846 VQAFKQAINETG
+846 VQAFKQAMNETG

-871 DRRELGRAIYQLNNE
+871 DRRELGRAVYQLNNE

>member
-79 TKISAMQEKITSVQA
+79 TKISAMQEKITSVRA
-94 AIEKQNQSLKNTQM
+94 AVDKQNEALKSTQM
-108 ELDGVKLRY
+108 ELDGIKLRY

-128 DKGSGSGAEEAA
+128 AAERGGADDTA

-148 QRFTGSAD
+148 QSFTGSAD

-189 LSAAVSGLKKVV
+189 LSAAGSGLKKLV

-215 KASGK
+215 KTAGK

-231 MLLYSLGIRSL
+231 ILRYALGLRGLYA
-242 YSLFGKLRS
+242 LFGKLRA

-264 SSTNKSLSMI
+264 SGTNKSLSNL
-274 KSALT
+274 KSSLT
-279 QLKNSL
+279 QLKNAL

-290 PILETIAPILTR
+290 PILQTIEPILTR
-302 FINMLSTAADYIA
+302 FINMLSKAADYIA

-326 YVRATKVQ
+326 YTRATKVQ
-334 EDYAKSLEGTG
+334 EDYAKSIEGTG

-350 ASKSMAKFDEINQLT
+350 ASKSMAKFDEINQIT
-365 TKDASSGG
+365 TKDTSSGG
-373 GGGSTETSPADMFE
+373 GGSAEHSPADMFE

-399 GEVFSAMLDK
+399 GEAFSTMLDK

-417 LKEGLSKF
+417 LKDAFSSF
-425 ADWINS
+425 AAWMND

-439 FTFPGVYDKIVLLG
+439 FTFPGVYDKIILLG
-453 TEIANALNSLVSQI
+453 TEIANALNGLVSQI

-477 AGLNLALGHLVS
+477 AGLNLALGFLVS
-489 LVYTFNWFSLG
+489 FIYTFNWLSLG
-500 ANLVAMLNNAI
+500 AKLADMFNNAV
-511 AQVDWRNVGALLWAK
+511 AQIDWRNVGMLLWAK
-526 FKIAL
+526 FKIAIETL
-531 DMLLGFILNLDTAQ
+531 AGFLLNVDMTQLAHAASELIIGFFDAASETIQSIDWQALGHQ
-545 IAAALSDTIKGLLN
+545 IADFLANI
-559 SITEW
+559 
-564 IYSYDWKEVGSTV
+564 DWNGVMDSMFEAIGS
-577 YQKIKDFVTGIDYAG
+577 
-592 ISAALFE
+592 
-599 GIGAALGG
+599 ALGG

-615 IEDAWD
+615 IEDAWN

-637 TIKGLLNGIK
+637 TIKGLLNGIW

-701 QPIIDLF
+701 QPVIDLF

-840 TPLSTM
+840 TPLATM

-858 VAGSRQMT
+858 GMGGRQIT
-866 VIFQL
+866 VVMQL
-871 DRRELGRAIYQLNNE
+871 DHRELGRAVYNLNNE

>member
-128 DKGSGSGAEEAA
+128 AAERGGAEDTA

-148 QRFTGSAD
+148 QSFTGSAD

-189 LSAAVSGLKKVV
+189 LSAAGSGLKKLV

-215 KASGK
+215 KTAGK
-220 TNGAFGGGIKN
+220 TNGAFGGGITN
-231 MLLYSLGIRSL
+231 MLRYALGLRGLYA
-242 YSLFGKLRS
+242 LFGKLRA

-264 SSTNKSLSMI
+264 SGTNKSLSNL
-274 KSALT
+274 KSSLT
-279 QLKNSL
+279 QLKNAL

-290 PILETIAPILTR
+290 PILQTIEPILTR
-302 FINMLSTAADYIA
+302 FINMLSKAADYIA

-326 YVRATKVQ
+326 YTRAAKVQ

-373 GGGSTETSPADMFE
+373 SGGSSETSPADMFE

-399 GEVFSAMLDK
+399 GEAFSAMLDK

-425 ADWINS
+425 ADWVNS

-453 TEIANALNSLVSQI
+453 TEIANALNGLVSQI

-477 AGLNLALGHLVS
+477 AGLNLALGFLVS
-489 LVYTFNWFSLG
+489 IVYTFDWLSLG
-500 ANLVAMLNNAI
+500 AKLADMFNNAV
-511 AQVDWRNVGALLWAK
+511 AQIDWRNVGMLLWAK
-526 FKIAL
+526 FKIAIETL
-531 DMLLGFILNLDTAQ
+531 AGFLLNVDMTQLAHAASELIIGFFDAASETIQSIDWQALGHQ
-545 IAAALSDTIKGLLN
+545 IADFLANI
-559 SITEW
+559 
-564 IYSYDWKEVGSTV
+564 DWNGVMDSMFEAIGS
-577 YQKIKDFVTGIDYAG
+577 
-592 ISAALFE
+592 
-599 GIGAALGG
+599 ALGG

-615 IEDAWD
+615 IEDAWN

-637 TIKGLLNGIK
+637 TIKGLLNGIW

-701 QPIIDLF
+701 QPVIDLF

-840 TPLSTM
+840 TPLATM

-858 VAGSRQMT
+858 GMGGRQIT
-866 VIFQL
+866 VVMQL
-871 DRRELGRAIYQLNNE
+871 DHRELGRAVYNLNNE

>member
-1 MKDDASVSVGVN
+1 MREDASVSVGIN
-13 LNTGKA
+13 MNTGKA

-64 TKIEGGKAI
+64 TKIESGKAI

-79 TKISAMQEKITSVQA
+79 TKISAMQEKITSVRA
-94 AIEKQNQSLKNTQM
+94 AVDKQNEALKNTQM

-148 QRFTGSAD
+148 QSFTGSAD

-166 LAAGFKEIASAAL
+166 LAAGFKQIASAAL

-189 LSAAVSGLKKVV
+189 LSAAGSGLKKLV
-201 SLAGRAGKAFLNLF
+201 SLAGRAGKAFLSLF
-215 KASGK
+215 KTSGK
-220 TNGAFGGGIKN
+220 TNGVFGMGVKN
-231 MLLYSLGIRSL
+231 MLRYALGLRGLYA
-242 YSLFGKLRS
+242 LFGKLRS

-264 SSTNKSLSMI
+264 SGTNKSLSMI

-279 QLKNSL
+279 QLKNSF

-350 ASKSMAKFDEINQLT
+350 ASKSMAKFDEINQIT

-373 GGGSTETSPADMFE
+373 GGGSAEPSPADMFE
-387 TVAIEPLDFASW
+387 TAAIEPLDFASW
-399 GEVFSAMLDK
+399 GEAFSAMLDK

-417 LKEGLSKF
+417 LKDAFSSF
-425 ADWINS
+425 AAWMND

-439 FTFPGVYDKIVLLG
+439 FTLPGVYDKIILLG
-453 TEIANALNSLVSQI
+453 TEIANALNGLVSQI

-477 AGLNLALGHLVS
+477 AGLNLALGFLVS
-489 LVYTFNWFSLG
+489 IVYTFDWLSLG
-500 ANLVAMLNNAI
+500 AKLADMFNNAV
-511 AQVDWRNVGALLWAK
+511 AQIDWRNVGMLLWAK
-526 FKIAL
+526 FKIAIETL
-531 DMLLGFILNLDTAQ
+531 AGFLLNVDMTQLAHAASELIIGFFDAASETIQSIDWQALGHQ
-545 IAAALSDTIKGLLN
+545 IADFLANI
-559 SITEW
+559 
-564 IYSYDWKEVGSTV
+564 DWNGVMDSMFEAIGS
-577 YQKIKDFVTGIDYAG
+577 
-592 ISAALFE
+592 
-599 GIGAALGG
+599 ALGG

-628 EVAYEDGKF
+628 EVAYEDGQF
-637 TIKGLLNGIK
+637 TIEGLLNGIW

-654 QWIKEHIFQP
+654 KWIDEHIFRP
-664 FIDGFK
+664 ILDGFK

-701 QPIIDLF
+701 QPVIDLF

-729 FAGDWKDAW
+729 FAGNWEDAW
-738 SGITDI
+738 NGIKDI
-744 FKDAWNGIIGFL
+744 FKDVWNGIIGFL
-756 EDAVNLIIDGINWM
+756 EKAVNFIIDGINWM

-775 TFSITTPEWL
+775 TVHFETPDWIPL
-785 NKLSVTKG
+785 I
-793 LGGKTF
+793 GGKSF
-799 GFNIPTLASVQLPR
+799 GISIPTLASVQLPR

-840 TPLSTM
+840 APADL
-846 VQAFKQAINETG
+846 I
-858 VAGSRQMT
+858 RQMVREELRAYGGGTGGRKQT
-866 VIFQL
+866 VILQV
-871 DRRELGRAIYQLNNE
+871 DRRELGRVVYQLNNE

>member
-19 DKELQRLEQKV
+19 DRELQRLEQKV
-30 LKLQEDLTVGKSK
+30 LKLQEELTVSKSK
-43 KGALTAE
+43 KGMLTAE

-79 TKISAMQEKITSVQA
+79 TKISAMQEKITSVRA
-94 AIEKQNQSLKNTQM
+94 AVDKQNEALKNTQM

-148 QRFTGSAD
+148 QSFTGSAD

-166 LAAGFKEIASAAL
+166 LAAGFKQIASAAL

-189 LSAAVSGLKKVV
+189 LSAAGSGLKKLV
-201 SLAGRAGKAFLNLF
+201 SLAGRAGKAFLSLF
-215 KASGK
+215 KTSGK
-220 TNGAFGGGIKN
+220 TNGVFGMGVKN
-231 MLLYSLGIRSL
+231 MLRYALGLRGLYA
-242 YSLFGKLRS
+242 LFGKLRS

-264 SSTNKSLSMI
+264 SGTNKSLSMI

-279 QLKNSL
+279 QLKNSF

-350 ASKSMAKFDEINQLT
+350 ASKSMAKFDEINQIT

-373 GGGSTETSPADMFE
+373 GGGSAEPSPADMFE
-387 TVAIEPLDFASW
+387 TAAIEPLDFASW
-399 GEVFSAMLDK
+399 GEAFSAMLDK

-417 LKEGLSKF
+417 LKDAFSSF
-425 ADWINS
+425 AAWMND

-439 FTFPGVYDKIVLLG
+439 FTLPGVYDKIILLG
-453 TEIANALNSLVSQI
+453 TEIANALNGLVSQI

-477 AGLNLALGHLVS
+477 AGLNLALGFLVS
-489 LVYTFNWFSLG
+489 IVYTFDWLSLG
-500 ANLVAMLNNAI
+500 AKLADMFNNAV
-511 AQVDWRNVGALLWAK
+511 AQIDWRNVGMLLWAK
-526 FKIAL
+526 FKIAIETL
-531 DMLLGFILNLDTAQ
+531 AGFLLNVDMTQLAHAASELIIGFFDAASETIQSIDWQALGHQ
-545 IAAALSDTIKGLLN
+545 IADFLANI
-559 SITEW
+559 
-564 IYSYDWKEVGSTV
+564 DWNGVMDSMFEAIGS
-577 YQKIKDFVTGIDYAG
+577 
-592 ISAALFE
+592 
-599 GIGAALGG
+599 ALGG

-628 EVAYEDGKF
+628 EVAYEDGQF
-637 TIKGLLNGIK
+637 TIEGLLNGIW

-654 QWIKEHIFQP
+654 KWIDEHIFRP
-664 FIDGFK
+664 ILDGFK

-701 QPIIDLF
+701 QPVIDLF

-729 FAGDWKDAW
+729 FAGNWEDAW
-738 SGITDI
+738 NGIKDI
-744 FKDAWNGIIGFL
+744 FKDVWNGIIGFL
-756 EDAVNLIIDGINWM
+756 EKAVNFIIDGINWM

-775 TFSITTPEWL
+775 TVHFETPDWIPL
-785 NKLSVTKG
+785 I
-793 LGGKTF
+793 GGKSF
-799 GFNIPTLASVQLPR
+799 GISIPTLASVQLPR

-840 TPLSTM
+840 APADL
-846 VQAFKQAINETG
+846 I
-858 VAGSRQMT
+858 RQMVREELRAYGGGTGGRKQT
-866 VIFQL
+866 VILQV
-871 DRRELGRAIYQLNNE
+871 DRRELGRVVYQLNNE

>member
-128 DKGSGSGAEEAA
+128 AAERGGAEDTA

-148 QRFTGSAD
+148 QSFTGSAD

-189 LSAAVSGLKKVV
+189 LSAAGSGLKKLV

-215 KASGK
+215 KTAGK
-220 TNGAFGGGIKN
+220 TNGAFGGGITN
-231 MLLYSLGIRSL
+231 MLRYALGLRGLYA
-242 YSLFGKLRS
+242 LFGKLRA

-264 SSTNKSLSMI
+264 SGTNKSLSNL
-274 KSALT
+274 KSSLT
-279 QLKNSL
+279 QLKNAL

-290 PILETIAPILTR
+290 PILQTIEPILTR
-302 FINMLSTAADYIA
+302 FINMLSKAADYIA

-326 YVRATKVQ
+326 YTRATKVQ
-334 EDYAKSLEGTG
+334 EDYAKSIEGTG

-350 ASKSMAKFDEINQLT
+350 ASKSMAKFDEINQIT

-373 GGGSTETSPADMFE
+373 SGGSSETSPADMFE

-399 GEVFSAMLDK
+399 GEAFSAMLDK

-425 ADWINS
+425 ADWVNS

-439 FTFPGVYDKIVLLG
+439 FTFPGVYDKIILLG
-453 TEIANALNSLVSQI
+453 TEIANVLNGLVSQI

-477 AGLNLALGHLVS
+477 AGLNLALGFLVS
-489 LVYTFNWFSLG
+489 IVYTFDWLSLG
-500 ANLVAMLNNAI
+500 AKLADMFNNAV
-511 AQVDWRNVGALLWAK
+511 AQIDWRNVGMLLWAK
-526 FKIAL
+526 FKIAIETL
-531 DMLLGFILNLDTAQ
+531 AGFLLNVDMTQLAHAASELIIGFFDAASETIQSIDWQALGHQ
-545 IAAALSDTIKGLLN
+545 IADFLANI
-559 SITEW
+559 
-564 IYSYDWKEVGSTV
+564 DWNGVMDSMFEAIGS
-577 YQKIKDFVTGIDYAG
+577 
-592 ISAALFE
+592 
-599 GIGAALGG
+599 ALGG

-615 IEDAWD
+615 IEDAWNS
-621 DVVDWWH
+621 VVDWWH

-637 TIKGLLNGIK
+637 TIKGLLNGIAD
-647 EALKNIG
+647 ALKSIG

-676 SPSKVMAEQGGF
+676 SPSKVMAEQGGY
-688 VIDGLL
+688 IITGLL
-694 NGIKKGI
+694 NGIKAGL

-708 TKLKEKIENI
+708 TMLKENA
-718 LKKISEFVSNV
+718 KKVLQGIIEFVSGV
-729 FAGDWKDAW
+729 FTGDWEK
-738 SGITDI
+738 
-744 FKDAWNGIIGFL
+744 AWNGIQEIFKGVWNGIVGLL
-756 EDAVNLIIDGINWM
+756 EGAVNLIIDGVNWL

-775 TFSITTPEWL
+775 MVSFTTPDWL
-785 NKLSVTKG
+785 DVIKPG

-799 GFNIPTLASVQLPR
+799 GISIPNIERVALPR
-813 LASGAVIP
+813 LATGAVIP
-821 PNREFMAVLG
+821 PNREFLAVLG
-831 DQKSGTNIE
+831 DQKRGTNVEAPADLI
-840 TPLSTM
+840 
-846 VQAFKQAINETG
+846 
-858 VAGSRQMT
+858 RQMVREELRAYGGGIGNRQQT
-866 VIFQL
+866 VILQV
-871 DRRELGRAIYQLNNE
+871 DHREFGRVVYQLNNE

>member
-64 TKIEGGKAI
+64 TKIESGKAI

-79 TKISAMQEKITSVQA
+79 TKISAMQEKITSVRA
-94 AIEKQNQSLKNTQM
+94 AVDKQNEALKNTQM

-117 GEVSQKAQELA
+117 GEVSQKAQALA
-128 DKGSGSGAEEAA
+128 AAERGGAEDTA
-140 KGKLASVL
+140 KGKLATVL
-148 QRFTGSAD
+148 QSFTGSAD
-156 VPKLQTVLSG
+156 VPKLQTVLSS

-179 SAGKTVTKGF
+179 SAGKTVTKNF
-189 LSAAVSGLKKVV
+189 LSAAGSGLKKLV

-215 KASGK
+215 KTAGK
-220 TNGAFGGGIKN
+220 TNGIFGGGLKN
-231 MLLYSLGIRSL
+231 MLLYSLGIRGL
-242 YSLFGKLRS
+242 YTLFGKLRS
-251 AMTEGFKNLAQFS
+251 ALTDGFKNLAQFS
-264 SSTNKSLSMI
+264 ASTNKSLSNL
-274 KSALT
+274 KSSLT
-279 QLKNSL
+279 QLKNAL
-285 ATAFA
+285 ATAFT
-290 PILETIAPILTR
+290 PILQTIEPILTR
-302 FINMLSTAADYIA
+302 FINMLSKAADYIA

-326 YVRATKVQ
+326 YTRATKVQ
-334 EDYAKSLEGTG
+334 EDYAKSIEGTG

-350 ASKSMAKFDEINQLT
+350 ASKSMAKFDEINQIT
-365 TKDASSGG
+365 TKDTSSGG
-373 GGGSTETSPADMFE
+373 GGSFETSPADMFE

-399 GEVFSAMLDK
+399 GEAFSAMLDK
-409 ILTDGIPK
+409 ILVDGIPK
-417 LKEGLSKF
+417 LKEAFASF
-425 ADWINS
+425 ADWLNG
-431 FSANLYEM
+431 FSSKLYEA
-439 FTFPGVYDKIVLLG
+439 FTFPGVLEKVSQLG
-453 TEIANALNSLVSQI
+453 RDLANAFNGLVDQI
-467 NWAQLGAALG
+467 NWTSLGAALG
-477 AGLNLALGHLVS
+477 AGLNLAIAFLVNFI
-489 LVYTFNWFSLG
+489 YTFDWMKLG
-500 ANLVAMLNNAI
+500 AKLAAMFNAMVSEI
-511 AQVDWRNVGALLWAK
+511 DWYSVGMLLWAK

-531 DMLLGFILNLDTAQ
+531 ETLAGFLLNVDMKELAHAASQLIIGFFDSM
-545 IAAALSDTIKGLLN
+545 SDTIQ
-559 SITEW
+559 SI
-564 IYSYDWKEVGSTV
+564 DWQALGHQIAEFLANIDWAGVADSFFEAIGS
-577 YQKIKDFVTGIDYAG
+577 
-592 ISAALFE
+592 
-599 GIGAALGG
+599 ALGG

-615 IEDAWD
+615 IEDAWNS
-621 DVVDWWH
+621 VVDWWH

-637 TIKGLLNGIK
+637 TIKGLLNGIAD
-647 EALKNIG
+647 ALKSIG

-708 TKLKEKIENI
+708 AKLKEKIENI

-775 TFSITTPEWL
+775 TVHFETPDWVPL
-785 NKLSVTKG
+785 I
-793 LGGKTF
+793 GGKSF
-799 GFNIPTLASVQLPR
+799 GISIPTLASVQLPR

-840 TPLSTM
+840 APADL
-846 VQAFKQAINETG
+846 I
-858 VAGSRQMT
+858 RQMVREELRAYGGGTGGRKQT
-866 VIFQL
+866 VILQV
-871 DRRELGRAIYQLNNE
+871 DRRELGRVVYQLNNE

>member
-108 ELDGVKLRY
+108 DLDGVKLRY

-128 DKGSGSGAEEAA
+128 AAERGGAEDTA

-148 QRFTGSAD
+148 QSFTGSAD

-166 LAAGFKEIASAAL
+166 LAAGFKEVASAAL

-189 LSAAVSGLKKVV
+189 LSAAGSGLKKLV
-201 SLAGRAGKAFLNLF
+201 SLAGRAGKAFLSLF
-215 KASGK
+215 KTSGK
-220 TNGAFGGGIKN
+220 TNGAFGMGVKN
-231 MLLYSLGIRSL
+231 MLQYALGLRGLYA
-242 YSLFGKLRS
+242 LFGKLRS

-264 SSTNKSLSMI
+264 SGTNKSLSMI

-285 ATAFA
+285 ATAFT
-290 PILETIAPILTR
+290 PILETIAPILTQ

-350 ASKSMAKFDEINQLT
+350 ASKSMAKFDEINQIT

-373 GGGSTETSPADMFE
+373 GGGSAETAPANMFE

-399 GEVFSAMLDK
+399 GEAFSAMLDK

-417 LKEGLSKF
+417 LKDAFSTF
-425 ADWINS
+425 AAWMND

-439 FTFPGVYDKIVLLG
+439 FTFPGVYDKVILLG
-453 TEIANALNSLVSQI
+453 TEIANALNGLVSQI

-477 AGLNLALGHLVS
+477 AGLNLALGFLVS
-489 LVYTFNWFSLG
+489 FVYTFDWLSLG
-500 ANLVAMLNNAI
+500 AKLADMFNNAV
-511 AQVDWRNVGALLWAK
+511 AQIDWRNVGMLLWAK
-526 FKIAL
+526 FKIAIETL
-531 DMLLGFILNLDTAQ
+531 AGFLMNVDMTQLAHAASELIIGFFDAASETIQSIDWQALGHQ
-545 IAAALSDTIKGLLN
+545 IADFLANI
-559 SITEW
+559 
-564 IYSYDWKEVGSTV
+564 DWNGVMDSMFEAIGSA
-577 YQKIKDFVTGIDYAG
+577 I
-592 ISAALFE
+592 
-599 GIGAALGG
+599 GG

-615 IEDAWD
+615 IEDAWN

-637 TIKGLLNGIK
+637 TIKGLLNGIG

-729 FAGDWKDAW
+729 FAGNWEDAW
-738 SGITDI
+738 NGIKDI
-744 FKDAWNGIIGFL
+744 FKDVWNGIIGFL
-756 EDAVNLIIDGINWM
+756 EKAVNFIIDGINWM

-775 TFSITTPEWL
+775 TVHFETPDWVPL
-785 NKLSVTKG
+785 I
-793 LGGKTF
+793 GGKSF
-799 GFNIPTLASVQLPR
+799 GISIPTLASVQLPR

-840 TPLSTM
+840 APADLIRQM
-846 VQAFKQAINETG
+846 VREELRAYGGGT
-858 VAGSRQMT
+858 GSRKQT
-866 VIFQL
+866 VILQV
-871 DRRELGRAIYQLNNE
+871 DRRELGRVVYQLNNE

>member
-79 TKISAMQEKITSVQA
+79 TKISAMQEKITSVRA
-94 AIEKQNQSLKNTQM
+94 AVDKQNEALKSTQM

-128 DKGSGSGAEEAA
+128 AAERGGAEDTA

-148 QRFTGSAD
+148 QSFTGSAD

-189 LSAAVSGLKKVV
+189 LSAAGSGLKKLV

-215 KASGK
+215 KTAGK

-231 MLLYSLGIRSL
+231 MLRYALGLRGLYA
-242 YSLFGKLRS
+242 LFGKLRA

-264 SSTNKSLSMI
+264 SGTNKSLSNL
-274 KSALT
+274 KSSLT
-279 QLKNSL
+279 QLKNAL

-290 PILETIAPILTR
+290 PILQTIEPILTR

-326 YVRATKVQ
+326 YVCATKVQ

-350 ASKSMAKFDEINQLT
+350 ASKSMAKFDEINQIT

-373 GGGSTETSPADMFE
+373 SGGSSETSPADMFE

-399 GEVFSAMLDK
+399 GEAFSAMLDK

-425 ADWINS
+425 ADWVNS

-439 FTFPGVYDKIVLLG
+439 FTFPGVYDKIILLG
-453 TEIANALNSLVSQI
+453 TEIANALNGLVSQI

-477 AGLNLALGHLVS
+477 AGLNLALGFLVS
-489 LVYTFNWFSLG
+489 IVYTFDWLSLG
-500 ANLVAMLNNAI
+500 AKLADMFNNAV
-511 AQVDWRNVGALLWAK
+511 AQIDWRNVGMLLWAK
-526 FKIAL
+526 FKIAIETL
-531 DMLLGFILNLDTAQ
+531 AGFLLNVDMTQLAHAASELIIGFFDAASETIQSIDWQALGHQ
-545 IAAALSDTIKGLLN
+545 IADFLANI
-559 SITEW
+559 
-564 IYSYDWKEVGSTV
+564 DWNGVMDSMFEAIGS
-577 YQKIKDFVTGIDYAG
+577 
-592 ISAALFE
+592 
-599 GIGAALGG
+599 ALGG

-615 IEDAWD
+615 IEDAWN

-637 TIKGLLNGIK
+637 TIKGLLNGIW

-701 QPIIDLF
+701 QPVIDLF

-840 TPLSTM
+840 TPLATM

-858 VAGSRQMT
+858 GMGGRQIT
-866 VIFQL
+866 VVMQL
-871 DRRELGRAIYQLNNE
+871 DHRELGRAVYNLNNE

>member
-128 DKGSGSGAEEAA
+128 AAERGGAEDTA

-148 QRFTGSAD
+148 QSFTGSAD
-156 VPKLQTVLSG
+156 VPKLQNVLSG

-189 LSAAVSGLKKVV
+189 LSAAGSGLKKLV

-215 KASGK
+215 KTAGK

-231 MLLYSLGIRSL
+231 MLRYALGLRGLYA
-242 YSLFGKLRS
+242 LFGKLRA

-264 SSTNKSLSMI
+264 SGTNKSLSNL
-274 KSALT
+274 KSSLT
-279 QLKNSL
+279 QLKNAL

-290 PILETIAPILTR
+290 PILQTIEPILTR
-302 FINMLSTAADYIA
+302 FINMLSKAADYIA

-326 YVRATKVQ
+326 YTRATKVQ
-334 EDYAKSLEGTG
+334 EDYAKSIEGTG

-350 ASKSMAKFDEINQLT
+350 ASKSMAKFDEINQIT
-365 TKDASSGG
+365 TKDTPSGG
-373 GGGSTETSPADMFE
+373 GGSSETSPADMFE

-399 GEVFSAMLDK
+399 GEAFSAMLDK

-425 ADWINS
+425 ADWVNS

-439 FTFPGVYDKIVLLG
+439 FTFPGVYDKIILLG
-453 TEIANALNSLVSQI
+453 TEIANALNGLVSQI

-477 AGLNLALGHLVS
+477 AGLNLALGFLVS
-489 LVYTFNWFSLG
+489 IVYTFDWLSLG
-500 ANLVAMLNNAI
+500 AKLADMFNNAV
-511 AQVDWRNVGALLWAK
+511 AQIDWHNVGMLLWAK
-526 FKIAL
+526 FKIAIETL
-531 DMLLGFILNLDTAQ
+531 AGFLLNVDMTQLAHAASELIIGFFDSASETIQSIDWQALGHQ
-545 IAAALSDTIKGLLN
+545 IADFLANI
-559 SITEW
+559 
-564 IYSYDWKEVGSTV
+564 DWNGVMDSMFEAIGS
-577 YQKIKDFVTGIDYAG
+577 
-592 ISAALFE
+592 
-599 GIGAALGG
+599 ALGG
-607 LAAFLWGL
+607 LAGFLWGL
-615 IEDAWD
+615 IEDAWN

-637 TIKGLLNGIK
+637 TIKGLLDGIW

-654 QWIKEHIFQP
+654 KWIKEHIFQP

-846 VQAFKQAINETG
+846 VQAFKQAMNETG

-871 DRRELGRAIYQLNNE
+871 DRRELGRAVYQLNNE

>member
-1 MKDDASVSVGVN
+1 MKDDASVSVGIN
-13 LNTGKA
+13 MNTGKA

-117 GEVSQKAQELA
+117 GEVSQKAQALA
-128 DKGSGSGAEEAA
+128 AAERGGAEDTA
-140 KGKLASVL
+140 KGKLATVL
-148 QRFTGSAD
+148 QSFTGSAD
-156 VPKLQTVLSG
+156 VPKLQTVLSS
-166 LAAGFKEIASAAL
+166 LAAGFKEIAPAAL

-189 LSAAVSGLKKVV
+189 LSAAGSGLKKLV
-201 SLAGRAGKAFLNLF
+201 SLVGRAGKAFLNLF
-215 KASGK
+215 KTAGK
-220 TNGAFGGGIKN
+220 TNGIFGGGLKN
-231 MLLYSLGIRSL
+231 MLLYSLGIRGL
-242 YSLFGKLRS
+242 YALFGKLRS

-264 SSTNKSLSMI
+264 SGTNKSLSTI

-373 GGGSTETSPADMFE
+373 SGGSSETSPADMFE

-399 GEVFSAMLDK
+399 GEAFSAMLDK

-425 ADWINS
+425 ADWVNS

-439 FTFPGVYDKIVLLG
+439 LTFPGVYDKIILLG
-453 TEIANALNSLVSQI
+453 TEIANALNGLVSQI
-467 NWAQLGAALG
+467 NWAQLGAVLG
-477 AGLNLALGHLVS
+477 AGLNLALGFLVS
-489 LVYTFNWFSLG
+489 IVYTFDWLSLG
-500 ANLVAMLNNAI
+500 AKLADMFNNAV
-511 AQVDWRNVGALLWAK
+511 AQIDWRNVGMLLWAK
-526 FKIAL
+526 FKIAIETL
-531 DMLLGFILNLDTAQ
+531 AGFLLNVDMTQLAHAASELIIGFFDAASETIQSIDWQALGHQ
-545 IAAALSDTIKGLLN
+545 IADFLANI
-559 SITEW
+559 
-564 IYSYDWKEVGSTV
+564 DWNGVMDSMFEAIGS
-577 YQKIKDFVTGIDYAG
+577 
-592 ISAALFE
+592 
-599 GIGAALGG
+599 ALGG

-615 IEDAWD
+615 IEDAWN

-637 TIKGLLNGIK
+637 TIKGLLNGIW
-647 EALKNIG
+647 EALKNIW

-708 TKLKEKIENI
+708 AKLKEKIENI

-846 VQAFKQAINETG
+846 VQAFKQAMNETG

-871 DRRELGRAIYQLNNE
+871 DRRELGRAVYQLNNE

>member
-50 LEQAQKAL
+50 LEQAKKAL
-58 AELQAQ
+58 AALQAQ

-79 TKISAMQEKITSVQA
+79 TKISAMQEKITSVRA
-94 AIEKQNQSLKNTQM
+94 AVDKQNEALKNTQM

-117 GEVSQKAQELA
+117 GEVSQKAQALA
-128 DKGSGSGAEEAA
+128 AAERGGAEDTA

-148 QRFTGSAD
+148 QSFTGSAD

-166 LAAGFKEIASAAL
+166 LAAGFKQIASAAL
-179 SAGKTVTKGF
+179 SAGKTVAKGF
-189 LSAAVSGLKKVV
+189 LSAAGSSLKKLV

-215 KASGK
+215 KTSGK
-220 TNGAFGGGIKN
+220 TNGAFGMGVKN
-231 MLLYSLGIRSL
+231 MLRYALGLRGLYA
-242 YSLFGKLRS
+242 LFGKLRS

-264 SSTNKSLSMI
+264 SGTNKSLSMI

-290 PILETIAPILTR
+290 PILETIAPILMR
-302 FINMLSTAADYIA
+302 FINVLSTAADYIA

-326 YVRATKVQ
+326 YIRATKVQ

-350 ASKSMAKFDEINQLT
+350 ASKSMAKFDEINQIT

-373 GGGSTETSPADMFE
+373 SGGSSETSPADMFE

-399 GEVFSAMLDK
+399 GEAFSAMLDK

-425 ADWINS
+425 ADWVNS

-439 FTFPGVYDKIVLLG
+439 FTFPGVYDKIILLG
-453 TEIANALNSLVSQI
+453 TEIANALNGLVSQI

-477 AGLNLALGHLVS
+477 AGLNLALGFLVS
-489 LVYTFNWFSLG
+489 LVYTFDWLSLG
-500 ANLVAMLNNAI
+500 AKLADMFNNAV
-511 AQVDWRNVGALLWAK
+511 AQIDWRNVGMLLWAK
-526 FKIAL
+526 FKIAIETL
-531 DMLLGFILNLDTAQ
+531 AGFLLNVDMTQLAHAASELIIGFFDAASETIQSIDWQALGHQ
-545 IAAALSDTIKGLLN
+545 IADFLANI
-559 SITEW
+559 
-564 IYSYDWKEVGSTV
+564 DWNGVMDSMFEAIGS
-577 YQKIKDFVTGIDYAG
+577 
-592 ISAALFE
+592 
-599 GIGAALGG
+599 ALGG

-615 IEDAWD
+615 IEDAWN

-637 TIKGLLNGIK
+637 TIKGLLNGIW

-701 QPIIDLF
+701 QPVIDLF

-718 LKKISEFVSNV
+718 LKKISEFVGNV

-846 VQAFKQAINETG
+846 VQAFKQAMNETG

-871 DRRELGRAIYQLNNE
+871 DRRELGRAVYQLNNE

>member
-128 DKGSGSGAEEAA
+128 AAERGGAEDTA

-148 QRFTGSAD
+148 QSFTGGAD

-189 LSAAVSGLKKVV
+189 LSAAGNGLKKLV

-215 KASGK
+215 KTAGK

-231 MLLYSLGIRSL
+231 MLRYALGLRGLYA
-242 YSLFGKLRS
+242 LFGKLRA

-264 SSTNKSLSMI
+264 SGTNKSLSNL
-274 KSALT
+274 KSSLT
-279 QLKNSL
+279 QLKNAL

-290 PILETIAPILTR
+290 PILQTIEPILTR
-302 FINMLSTAADYIA
+302 FINMLSKAADYIA

-326 YVRATKVQ
+326 YTRATKVQ
-334 EDYAKSLEGTG
+334 EDYAKSIEGTG

-350 ASKSMAKFDEINQLT
+350 ASKSMAKFDEINQIT
-365 TKDASSGG
+365 TKDTPSGG
-373 GGGSTETSPADMFE
+373 GGSSETSPADMFE

-399 GEVFSAMLDK
+399 GEAFSAMLDK

-425 ADWINS
+425 ADWVNS

-439 FTFPGVYDKIVLLG
+439 FTFPGVYDKIILLG
-453 TEIANALNSLVSQI
+453 TEIANALNGLVSQI

-477 AGLNLALGHLVS
+477 AGLNLALGFLVS
-489 LVYTFNWFSLG
+489 IVYTFDWLSLG
-500 ANLVAMLNNAI
+500 AKLADMFNNAV
-511 AQVDWRNVGALLWAK
+511 AQIDWHNVGMLLWAK
-526 FKIAL
+526 FKIAIETL
-531 DMLLGFILNLDTAQ
+531 AGFLLNVDMTQLAHAASELIIGFFDSASETIQSIDWQALGHQ
-545 IAAALSDTIKGLLN
+545 IADFLANI
-559 SITEW
+559 
-564 IYSYDWKEVGSTV
+564 DWNGVMDSMFEAIGS
-577 YQKIKDFVTGIDYAG
+577 
-592 ISAALFE
+592 
-599 GIGAALGG
+599 ALGG

-615 IEDAWD
+615 IEDAWN

-637 TIKGLLNGIK
+637 TIKGLLNGIW
-647 EALKNIG
+647 EALKNIW

-708 TKLKEKIENI
+708 AKLKEKIENI

-846 VQAFKQAINETG
+846 VQAFKQAMNETG
-858 VAGSRQMT
+858 GMGGRQIT
-866 VIFQL
+866 VVMQL
-871 DRRELGRAIYQLNNE
+871 DHRELGRAVYNLNNE